1 MSASLTPDADVAP
14 PAPPSARPL
23 DTPNS
28 IRRERIKLLLRSPPF
43 LVGFIILLFWVIM
56 AIFGPLIAPYGADD
70 TDLLNTLMPPSGDHW
85 LGTDQFGR
93 DVFSR
98 VIVGSRDILIV
109 APLATLLGTVVG
121 TILGLVTGY
130 ARGLT
135 DDVISRLIDAFLALP
150 LLIIAMLVITA
161 LGISNTTVII
171 VIGLSFGLIIGRTV
185 RAAVLGE
192 RDLDYIAAA
201 NLRGE
206 KPLYIMFVEI
216 LPNVMPP
223 IMVETTIR
231 LGYAIFTVASL
242 SFLGLGIQPPSPDW
256 GLSISQNYGLIGG
269 GYWWTVLFDAL
280 AIGSLVVGVN
290 LAAEGVQA
298 VLDA

>member
-1 MSASLTPDADVAP
+1 MSAEVATTR
-14 PAPPSARPL
+14 PAEAEAAPETKARL
-23 DTPNS
+23 S
-28 IRRERIKLLLRSPPF
+28 RERLRMLRHSAPF
-43 LVGFIILLFWVIM
+43 LVGMAILLFWVVM
-56 AIFGPLIAPYGADD
+56 AIIGPVIVPYGADD
-70 TDLLNTLMPPSGDHW
+70 TDLLNTLTPPSVDHW
-85 LGTDQFGR
+85 FGTDQYGR

-109 APLATLLGTVVG
+109 APLATLLGTLVG

-135 DDVISRLIDAFLALP
+135 DDVVSRLVDAFLALP
-150 LLIIAMLVITA
+150 LLILAMLVITA
-161 LGISNTTVII
+161 LGASNATVII
-171 VIGLSFGLIIGRTV
+171 VIGLSFGLIVGRTV

-192 RDLDYIAAA
+192 RDLDYVAAA
-201 NLRGE
+201 HLRGE
-206 KPLYIMFVEI
+206 KPAYILFVEI
-216 LPNVMPP
+216 LPNVMAP
-223 IMVETTIR
+223 ILVETTVR

-269 GYWWTVLFDAL
+269 GFWWTVLFYAL

-290 LAAEGVQA
+290 LTADGVQS
-298 VLDA
+298 VVDA